1 VSTGRSVKLSC
12 YEIGVTSAWWC
23 YEVA

>member
-1 VSTGRSVKLSC
+1 VSTGRSVKPSC